1 MLPIESDIRTQLHQE
16 DRHREASKE
25 RNRLQYQRKVRS
37 SSSKRFSNPFR
48 SRQPAATPNI
58 AV

>member
-25 RNRLQYQRKVRS
+25 RNRLHHQREVRS
-37 SSSKRFSNPFR
+37 STPKRFSNPFR
-48 SRQPAATPNI
+48 SHQPAATPHI

>member
-16 DRHREASKE
+16 DRHREASNE
-25 RNRLQYQRKVRS
+25 RNRLQHQRKVRP

-48 SRQPAATPNI
+48 SRQPAAAPNI